1 MPSGPELSERE
12 KGIILGLKAAS
23 YTSVAFG
30 KEIGRSEKAVR
41 SVLKDPEGKKRRPRT
56 GRPKCL
62 SPRDERSVFRLACKR
77 QMSSAKIK
85 AMLNLS
91 CSRSTVC
98 RALRGTKIAK
108 YIERKPA
115 PALKAEHK
123 GRRVAFATEKYY
135 WHDSRLLPEIFSK
148 RVAGGVMVW
157 SAMSARGT
165 SEIKF
170 LEGRQ
175 NAVKYQETLT
185 THLLPFIDKLCLAD
199 DDFQPIFQ
207 QDRAGFHRTK
217 SIEAWLEDE
226 NIITMSWPAKSLDLS
241 PIEKLWGDLVLA
253 VYEHGRQFESVNDLR
268 AQILISWSKI
278 KVERL
283 KRLMSEMPT
292 RMALVL
298 KSAGSKIAR

>member
-1 MPSGPELSERE
+1 
-12 KGIILGLKAAS
+12 
-23 YTSVAFG
+23 
-30 KEIGRSEKAVR
+30 
-41 SVLKDPEGKKRRPRT
+41 
-56 GRPKCL
+56 
-62 SPRDERSVFRLACKR
+62 
-77 QMSSAKIK
+77 MSSAKIK
-85 AMLNLS
+85 ATLNLS

-108 YIERKPA
+108 YIKRKPA

-123 GRRVAFATEKYY
+123 VR
-135 WHDSRLLPEIFSK
+135 PEIFSK
-148 RVAGGVMVW
+148 RVAGGGSVMVW
-157 SAMSARGT
+157 AAMSARGT

-175 NAVKYQETLT
+175 NAVKNQETLT

-207 QDRAGFHRTK
+207 QDWAGFHRAK

-226 NIITMSWPAKSLDLS
+226 NIVTMSWPAKSPDLI
-241 PIEKLWGDLVLA
+241 PIENLWGDLVLA
-253 VYEHGRQFESVNDLR
+253 VYENGRQFESVNDLR

-283 KRLMSEMPT
+283 KRLMSDMPT